1 MADFR
6 ETLEVSKNS
15 TCFLSFSFCKT
26 KEDLAVD
33 YDEDTLPNP
42 PMEIEF
48 AQDATLGEV
57 ADLIER
63 FSRNAD
69 ECAFRMQQL
78 LDTGKTR
85 MTDEY

>member
-26 KEDLAVD
+26 KEDLAVVD
-33 YDEDTLPNP
+33 DDQLSNP

-48 AQDATLGEV
+48 DNYATLNEV
-57 ADLIER
+57 VNLINGL
-63 FSRNAD
+63 SDSTD
-69 ECAFRMQQL
+69 EASFRIQQL
-78 LDTGKTR
+78 LDTGKTT
-85 MTDEY
+85 MIKEY

>member
-26 KEDLAVD
+26 KEDLAVVDD
-33 YDEDTLPNP
+33 YQLPNP
-42 PMEIEF
+42 PIKIEF
-48 AQDATLGEV
+48 ADDATLGEV

-63 FSRNAD
+63 FSENEEQCFAALQRLQN
-69 ECAFRMQQL
+69 
-78 LDTGKTR
+78 TGR
-85 MTDEY
+85 LILTDEY

>member
-6 ETLEVSKNS
+6 EVLEVSKNS

-26 KEDLAVD
+26 KEDLAVVE
-33 YDEDTLPNP
+33 DEQLPNP

-48 AQDATLGEV
+48 ADVATIGEV
-57 ADLIER
+57 SDLIN
-63 FSRNAD
+63 SLSDTND
-69 ECAFRMQQL
+69 EACFRIQQL

-85 MTDEY
+85 MVKEY

>member
-26 KEDLAVD
+26 KEDLAVVD
-33 YDEDTLPNP
+33 DDQLPNP

-48 AQDATLGEV
+48 GDDATLDEV
-57 ADLIER
+57 EDLIER
-63 FSRNAD
+63 FSENEEQCYAALQRLQN
-69 ECAFRMQQL
+69 
-78 LDTGKTR
+78 TGR
-85 MTDEY
+85 LILTDEY

>member
-26 KEDLAVD
+26 KEDLAVVD
-33 YDEDTLPNP
+33 DDQLPNP
-42 PMEIEF
+42 PMEI
-48 AQDATLGEV
+48 DWDDNATIGEV
-57 ADLIER
+57 VELID
-63 FSRNAD
+63 SLSDTSD
-69 ECAFRMQQL
+69 EASVRIQQL

-85 MTDEY
+85 MVKEY

>member
-26 KEDLAVD
+26 KEDLAVVD
-33 YDEDTLPNP
+33 DDQLPNP

-48 AQDATLGEV
+48 GDDATLGEV

-63 FSRNAD
+63 FSENEEQCYTAL
-69 ECAFRMQQL
+69 QTLQN
-78 LDTGKTR
+78 TGR
-85 MTDEY
+85 LILTDEY